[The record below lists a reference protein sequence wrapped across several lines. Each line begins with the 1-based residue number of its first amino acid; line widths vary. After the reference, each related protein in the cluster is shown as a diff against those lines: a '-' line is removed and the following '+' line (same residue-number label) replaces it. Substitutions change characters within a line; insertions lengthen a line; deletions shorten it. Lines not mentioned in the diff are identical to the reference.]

1 MLLYELKPK
10 YDSRKSF
17 YRKAFVVFHGLNIS
31 LVSLVSYETVICTIN
46 ENGKLV
52 MECNLNNMS
61 VTTKR
66 HFREFI
72 KQHSLRINE

>member
-1 MLLYELKPK
+1 MLIRELKAK

-17 YRKAFVVFHGLNIS
+17 YHKAIEIYDGLNIS
-31 LVSLVSYETVICTIN
+31 LVSYDTVICTIK

-52 MECNLNNMS
+52 MEYDLNDMS

-66 HFREFI
+66 HFREFC
-72 KQHSLRINE
+72 KQHSLRIEE

>member
-1 MLLYELKPK
+1 MLIRELKTK

-17 YRKAFVVFHGLNIS
+17 YRKAIEIYHGLNIS
-31 LVSLVSYETVICTIN
+31 LVSYDTVICTIKK
-46 ENGKLV
+46 NGKLV
-52 MECNLNNMS
+52 MECDEDDMS

-72 KQHSLRINE
+72 KQHSHRIEE

>member
-1 MLLYELKPK
+1 MLIHELKAI

-17 YRKAFVVFHGLNIS
+17 YHKAIEIYDGLN
-31 LVSLVSYETVICTIN
+31 VSLVSYDTVICTIK

-52 MECNLNNMS
+52 MEYGLKDMS

-66 HFREFI
+66 HFREFC
-72 KQHSLRINE
+72 KQHSLRIKE

>member
-31 LVSLVSYETVICTIN
+31 LVSYDTVICTIKK
-46 ENGKLV
+46 NGKLV
-52 MECNLNNMS
+52 MECDLNDMS

-72 KQHSLRINE
+72 KQHSHRIEE